1 MSPAAGDHRPGG
13 RLPAPRPEQAHRDMP
28 DRTIAPGS
36 TSIVRARLV
45 IVSGPAGGVF
55 IYSGTPAL
63 GNPPIVS
70 ETAGTTDPY
79 GNVVIPTIQVQG
91 GGKLTVGAA
100 GGPEVVLVSSA
111 DYTITASPAANVTS
125 FAPLRQIV
133 QLPSNNS
140 AETSPAMVGNTL
152 ITYTNGETSDAVL
165 ILSGITASATP
176 FGTFSLAL
184 QQSSAQTYDSAIIE
198 GQYKISGSAI
208 TLSSV
213 LWRDTGSG
221 QIGVYAFG
229 TQGASGFPVLAL
241 SGSAT
246 PKNLVPGANVE
257 TWHSLTAGNGWSGT
271 VFYRM
276 TLDNEVYLW
285 SNNLAAPA
293 TSVNGVTI
301 VTVPSGYV
309 PNVAMTFQVQQSVS
323 GFGQR
328 FTLATSGTLQSTGV
342 SASAG
347 VSLGY
352 RVPLDLP

>member
-1 MSPAAGDHRPGG
+1 
-13 RLPAPRPEQAHRDMP
+13 
-28 DRTIAPGS
+28 
-36 TSIVRARLV
+36 
-45 IVSGPAGGVF
+45 
-55 IYSGTPAL
+55 
-63 GNPPIVS
+63 
-70 ETAGTTDPY
+70 
-79 GNVVIPTIQVQG
+79 
-91 GGKLTVGAA
+91 
-100 GGPEVVLVSSA
+100 
-111 DYTITASPAANVTS
+111 
-125 FAPLRQIV
+125 
-133 QLPSNNS
+133 
-140 AETSPAMVGNTL
+140 MVGNTL
-152 ITYTNGETSDAVL
+152 ITYTNNETSDAVL

-184 QQSSAQTYDSAIIE
+184 QQSSAQTYDAAVVE
-198 GQYKISGSAI
+198 GIYKISGSAI
-208 TLSSV
+208 TLEST
-213 LWRDTGSG
+213 LWRDTSSG
-221 QIGVYAFG
+221 QIGAYGFA

-285 SNNLAAPA
+285 SNNLTAPA

-328 FTLATSGTLQSTGV
+328 FTLAATGTLQSTGV

>member
-1 MSPAAGDHRPGG
+1 
-13 RLPAPRPEQAHRDMP
+13 MP
-28 DRTIAPGS
+28 DRVIGPGS
-36 TSIVRARLV
+36 GNILRARLV
-45 IVSGPAGGVF
+45 IVSGPSGGVF

-70 ETAGTTDPY
+70 ETSGTTDPY

-91 GGKLTVGAA
+91 GGKVTVGAA
-100 GGPEVVLVSSA
+100 GGPQVVLISNA
-111 DYTITASPAANVTS
+111 DYTITATPAANVTS
-125 FAPLRQIV
+125 FAPLKQLV

-140 AETSPAMVGNTL
+140 AETSPSMIGNTL
-152 ITYTNGETSDAVL
+152 ITYTNGETSDAIL
-165 ILSGITASATP
+165 TLSGVTASATP

-184 QQSSAQTYDSAIIE
+184 QQSSGQTYDSAVIE

-208 TLSSV
+208 TLTSAF
-213 LWRDTGSG
+213 WRDTGSG
-221 QIGVYAFG
+221 QIGAYGFASQG
-229 TQGASGFPVLAL
+229 TIGPPVLGL

-246 PKNLVPGANVE
+246 PKNLVPGQNVE
-257 TWHSLTAGNGWSGT
+257 TWHALTAGNSWTGT
-271 VFYRM
+271 VYYRM

-285 SNNLAAPA
+285 SNNLTAPA
-293 TSVNGVTI
+293 TSINGVTI
-301 VTVPSGYV
+301 VTLPSAYA
-309 PNVAMTFQVQQSVS
+309 PNVSMTFQVQQSVS

-328 FTLATSGTLQSTGV
+328 FTLAASTGTLQSTGV